1 MDIKLTFSEKHRQNF
16 FSGILSIKDEQG
28 LLDIFQDAKKN
39 IKQSEFTL
47 TPIEHFV
54 ELKPIEFFKVV
65 KNRIVDDSL
74 REVRN
79 IFLLCFTEPILK
91 NAVFGL
97 VARLDDDV
105 DYYNYSNLEVILLGK
120 DW

>member
-1 MDIKLTFSEKHRQNF
+1 MDIKLTFSKKYSQNF

-28 LLDIFQDAKKN
+28 LLDIFQDIKKN
-39 IKQSEFTL
+39 IKQREFTL

-65 KNRIVDDSL
+65 KNRIVDDSP

-79 IFLLCFTEPILK
+79 IFLLCFPEPILK
-91 NAVFGL
+91 NVVFGL
-97 VARLDDDV
+97 VVRLDGGG
-105 DYYNYSNLEVILLGK
+105 DYYNYSDLEAILLGK
-120 DW
+120 D